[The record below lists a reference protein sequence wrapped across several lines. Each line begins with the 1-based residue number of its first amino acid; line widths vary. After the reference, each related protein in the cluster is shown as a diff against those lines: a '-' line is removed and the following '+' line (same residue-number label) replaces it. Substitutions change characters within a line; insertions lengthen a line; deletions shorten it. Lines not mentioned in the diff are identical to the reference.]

1 MGVEKEVPQLDCVPI
16 IREFIDVFL
25 DDLLRLPI
33 YREIEF
39 YIDLVSSAKII
50 SMAPYKMKPMEL
62 TEIK

>member
-1 MGVEKEVPQLDCVPI
+1 MGVEKEVPQLDYVPI
-16 IREFIDVFL
+16 VREFIDVFL
-25 DDLLRLPI
+25 DNLLRLPI

-39 YIDLVSSAKII
+39 YIDLVSSGKII

>member
-25 DDLLRLPI
+25 DDLLRLPT
-33 YREIEF
+33 YREIEL
-39 YIDLVSSAKII
+39 YIDLVQSTKII
-50 SMAPYKMKPMEL
+50 SMAPYQMKPMEL